1 MFKEQWNELKNLG
14 EVIARSGTEKLDK
27 EILDEIIAR
36 GTAQNRPLV
45 DSLKELAEAKKT
57 LREMKTKGLRE
68 AMENK
73 KLADEAVREE
83 MKALGY
89 DYSRSEYEFNPF
101 AGWRRIL

>member
-1 MFKEQWNELKNLG
+1 MEYIVDKKIEDLKLEIEQM
-14 EVIARSGTEKLDK
+14 EK
-27 EILDEIIAR
+27 
-36 GTAQNRPLV
+36 Q
-45 DSLKELAEAKKT
+45 LAEAKKAY
-57 LREMKTKGLRE
+57 REMRTKGLRD
-68 AMENK
+68 AMEAK